1 MGRKDVV
8 KYIIQKKVPEMRKEN
23 QAVQTKNIILRW
35 DFRQIHQILKS
46 SDNVTSLSLSLKKCL
61 IMSVSKSLL
70 KNGESY
76 GKKKK
81 HGGKQSICESINTKQ
96 LRNYDQKSVILDN
109 IEVT

>member
-35 DFRQIHQILKS
+35 HFRQIHQTLKS
-46 SDNVTSLSLSLKKCL
+46 SDNITSLSLSLKKCL

-76 GKKKK
+76 GKKR
-81 HGGKQSICESINTKQ
+81 SMVVSNPFVSQ
-96 LRNYDQKSVILDN
+96 LILN
-109 IEVT
+109 NLEIMIRKVLS